1 MRRPVPDPNAERPA
15 LDDAEAVATFAR
27 FKRLVGRIAKVPAGS
42 AVAEVEPKAPSG
54 KPKPQPR

>member
-1 MRRPVPDPNAERPA
+1 MPDPNAERPA